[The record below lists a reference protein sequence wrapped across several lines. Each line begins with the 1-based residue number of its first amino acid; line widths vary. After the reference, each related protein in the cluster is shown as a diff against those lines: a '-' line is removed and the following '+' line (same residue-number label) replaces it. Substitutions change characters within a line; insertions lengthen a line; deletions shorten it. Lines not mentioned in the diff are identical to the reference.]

1 MTEGAGQAGRLRKV
15 INARLEEMS
24 FRSGAALSA
33 GAVVVGGTAIALG
46 MMLTSGHAAAVAG
59 APSAHVT
66 LRPALVPASAQA
78 SASPI
83 DPPTVAPSGSNPAL
97 SYYPK
102 PSPGANVTP
111 AATSTSQAPA
121 PSLIPRPIGT
131 FTKYRKHRPTPG
143 PTVYPPGW
151 PLPPGTP

>member
-1 MTEGAGQAGRLRKV
+1 MTEGVSRAGKLRKA

-46 MMLTSGHAAAVAG
+46 MILTSGHAAAVPG

-83 DPPTVAPSGSNPAL
+83 DPPTVTPSGSSPAL

-111 AATSTSQAPA
+111 AATTTAPTPA
-121 PSLIPRPIGT
+121 SSLTPHPIGT
-131 FTKYRKHRPTPG
+131 FSKYRKHRPNPA
-143 PTVYPPGW
+143 PTLYPPGW

>member
-1 MTEGAGQAGRLRKV
+1 MTEGVGRAGSLRRV

-46 MMLTSGHAAAVAG
+46 LMLTSGHAAVIPG
-59 APSAHVT
+59 GPSAHVT
-66 LRPALVPASAQA
+66 LRPALAPASAQA

-83 DPPTVAPSGSNPAL
+83 DPPTVTPSGSSPAL

-102 PSPGANVTP
+102 PSPRTGATP
-111 AATSTSQAPA
+111 AATPTSPA
-121 PSLIPRPIGT
+121 PSLTPRPMRTRGRT
-131 FTKYRKHRPTPG
+131 PRPTPSS
-143 PTVYPPGW
+143 TWYLPGW
-151 PLPPGTP
+151 PGPGGP

>member
-1 MTEGAGQAGRLRKV
+1 MTEGAGRAGRLRKV

-24 FRSGAALSA
+24 FRSGAAVSA
-33 GAVVVGGTAIALG
+33 GAVVIGGTAIALG
-46 MMLTSGHAAAVAG
+46 MMLTSGHAAVVPA

-83 DPPTVAPSGSNPAL
+83 DPPTVTPSGSSPAL

-102 PSPGANVTP
+102 PSPGSNVTP
-111 AATSTSQAPA
+111 EATTTSPTPATSLT
-121 PSLIPRPIGT
+121 PRPIGSPHRT
-131 FTKYRKHRPTPG
+131 HRPVPG
-143 PTVYPPGW
+143 PTWYPPGW
-151 PLPPGTP
+151 PGPPGLP